1 MVEASRRVGTIAA
14 MVLLSIISVPLVFAI
29 ATFPGEW
36 LDGELRSLPP
46 IAPLRKML
54 VAGEIDE
61 HARKP
66 KSLWSDRLVLP
77 GLDVIDHTKLD
88 TEAKVVALPVTA
100 SLRARHLEGA
110 VLIGAG
116 LRKADLT
123 GSYLEGAILD
133 GADLRAAKLD
143 NAALRSAFL
152 PGAQLQDASLVGS
165 DIQSADLSGA
175 QLQGAS
181 LRDVWLDGADLSE
194 AQLPEASLD
203 GAQLAGAK
211 LDRAQ
216 LQTASIRKAFV
227 WRTDV
232 RTADTTDAR
241 IIESEPKTKFWIDW
255 SARVFRY
262 FTAWIEKTVP
272 ENELR
277 KSALSQVGIL
287 DPEMPLPGKKQMAGY
302 WDQLQSLSP
311 APDIYEEKLARQW
324 RLIGCSAD
332 GAPYVLTGLIATMW
346 SADTPFSPDSVQ
358 VPLLA
363 ADFLK
368 DDCAGARGLSD
379 DAKAKL
385 KALRDR
391 AARGAI
397 NPSSQTR

>member
-1 MVEASRRVGTIAA
+1 MENRR
-14 MVLLSIISVPLVFAI
+14 P
-29 ATFPGEW
+29 
-36 LDGELRSLPP
+36 
-46 IAPLRKML
+46 
-54 VAGEIDE
+54 
-61 HARKP
+61 
-66 KSLWSDRLVLP
+66 
-77 GLDVIDHTKLD
+77 
-88 TEAKVVALPVTA
+88 
-100 SLRARHLEGA
+100 
-110 VLIGAG
+110 
-116 LRKADLT
+116 DL
-123 GSYLEGAILD
+123 
-133 GADLRAAKLD
+133 
-143 NAALRSAFL
+143 
-152 PGAQLQDASLVGS
+152 
-165 DIQSADLSGA
+165 
-175 QLQGAS
+175 
-181 LRDVWLDGADLSE
+181 
-194 AQLPEASLD
+194 
-203 GAQLAGAK
+203 
-211 LDRAQ
+211 
-216 LQTASIRKAFV
+216 
-227 WRTDV
+227 
-232 RTADTTDAR
+232 TADTTDAR